1 MSRYRDA
8 GVAAT
13 WAQGAPPSR
22 GGGVA
27 RRGRLVSPNRLHAG
41 ARTRAHG
48 SVRAVR
54 GQTDAEA
61 VDI

>member
-41 ARTRAHG
+41 ARTHG

>member
-1 MSRYRDA
+1 M
-8 GVAAT
+8 AAT

-41 ARTRAHG
+41 ART
-48 SVRAVR
+48 
-54 GQTDAEA
+54 QTY
-61 VDI
+61 